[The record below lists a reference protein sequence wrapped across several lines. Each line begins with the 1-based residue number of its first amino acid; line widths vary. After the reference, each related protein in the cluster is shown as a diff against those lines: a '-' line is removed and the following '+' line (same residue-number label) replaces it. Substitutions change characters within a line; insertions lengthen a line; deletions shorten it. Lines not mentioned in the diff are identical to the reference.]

1 VFVFVSFLFYFFF
14 GRVFLDIDSRYLH
27 QDLIYFAF
35 HTYHIQFTLVHQVI
49 ASIQFTLVHQ
59 VIASIQFTLVHQV
72 IASIQFTLVH
82 QVIASIQL
90 SLEEQPFRVLKYF
103 EKEIARNAMK
113 HIINRC
119 WFMILI
125 GIYTCLPPHTAHS
138 GHYIFYMAIYNV
150 SIGLKIKNNI
160 KVKICAI
167 ITSTSTVM
175 YKGIVQHNSSSTFNT
190 TGFQRVTSMTVMI
203 VFFCC
208 FLF

>member
-1 VFVFVSFLFYFFF
+1 MFVFVSFLFYFFF

-59 VIASIQFTLVHQV
+59 VIASIQ
-72 IASIQFTLVH
+72 
-82 QVIASIQL
+82 L

-103 EKEIARNAMK
+103 EKEIARNVMK